1 MNLSPRAMR
10 TLFSFQVTSFIPF
23 RKSFLRPR
31 QIDPPNTKGFTL
43 LELVIVLSII
53 SLLAVIAQPALFRMA
68 TVRARETVL
77 KKDLY
82 VFRDVIDQFRADQGR
97 YPDSLSDLVDAEYL
111 RSLPVDPFT
120 RSADSW
126 VPVPYEGD
134 EGGIFDVKS
143 GSDGSSAEGV
153 AYSEW

>member
-1 MNLSPRAMR
+1 MNLSPRAIRALLSLRGASRVPPLDLLPR
-10 TLFSFQVTSFIPF
+10 T
-23 RKSFLRPR
+23 RPG
-31 QIDPPNTKGFTL
+31 QPNTKGFTL

-53 SLLAVIAQPALFRMA
+53 SLLAVIAQPALFSMA

-111 RSLPVDPFT
+111 RALPVDPFT
-120 RSADSW
+120 RSSDTW

-143 GSDGSSAEGV
+143 GSDGTDADGV